1 MINEQEEV
9 MCEFNITS
17 EQRTVFIT
25 EDGAEFGSYAEAKQH
40 QAQKD
45 LRTTLEKATYWGD
58 VNSDEVADFLVK
70 NADSVIQLIRNA
82 SEQ

>member
-1 MINEQEEV
+1 

-25 EDGAEFGSYAEAKQH
+25 EDGAEFESYAAAKRH
-40 QAQKD
+40 QAGKE
-45 LRTTLEKATYWGD
+45 LRSILGDATYWGETD
-58 VNSDEVADFLVK
+58 VDEVADFLVK